1 MYVKANLIIKQQV
14 VIIGNM
20 YNHFF
25 IYSNCEQA
33 WDEKVAACVNFIPR
47 ACVYFTPACMCVNF
61 TTLVHKI
68 NRKEMIFMEFDF
80 DELTELEIMDL
91 LDQRNYL
98 LNILESGCSSEQESE
113 ILDELNHIQEQ
124 LDILY

>member
-1 MYVKANLIIKQQV
+1 M
-14 VIIGNM
+14 
-20 YNHFF
+20 
-25 IYSNCEQA
+25 CEILFGKGRMKYQNVNKLDKKTQHA
-33 WDEKVAACVNFIPR
+33 RVNF
-47 ACVYFTPACMCVNF
+47 TPTRMCVNF

-68 NRKEMIFMEFDF
+68 NRKEMIFMDF

-98 LNILESGCSSEQESE
+98 LNILESGCSLERESE